1 MIDQIINQ
9 SKIIVP
15 TTSSRESFALLR
27 KTYSD
32 LSVYYHFQVYKIV
45 DNKEFIKKEIVVK
58 EFSQIINSARE
69 LLNQ

>member
-9 SKIIVP
+9 SKVIVP

-27 KTYSD
+27 ETFSD
-32 LSVYYHFQVYKIV
+32 SSVYYHFQVYKIV